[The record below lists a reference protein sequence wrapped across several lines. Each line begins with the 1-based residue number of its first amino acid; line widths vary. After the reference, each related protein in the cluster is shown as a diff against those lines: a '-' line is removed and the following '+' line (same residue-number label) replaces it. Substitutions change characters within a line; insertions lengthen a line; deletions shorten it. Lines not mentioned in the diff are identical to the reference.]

1 MTLHS
6 VIVSGS
12 YNAKRGTLSDQMSNS
27 AKERFE
33 RDGYLVAPA
42 VFPRNEIHDPLK
54 RYPRMAQMHRWDA
67 E

>member
-1 MTLHS
+1 
-6 VIVSGS
+6 
-12 YNAKRGTLSDQMSNS
+12 MSNS